1 MITKIIPTLK
11 RHGLPQDKV
20 DFLIAMG
27 ENLVQMKSSTDMQKL
42 EGLTDASANAKSDP
56 AHNFESNSLEF
67 TQHIRNMAC
76 NHHRINLVFFVIL
89 RKDHSEVCSEELK
102 KTLCSGDC

>member
-76 NHHRINLVFFVIL
+76 NHQRINLVFFYHITK
-89 RKDHSEVCSEELK
+89 RSQ
-102 KTLCSGDC
+102 